1 LLLFGEA
8 GRNIMKTEFMAAIT
22 QLSSE
27 RNLPKEVIL
36 EALEAA
42 LVSAYKKEVFTEE
55 QDVAVRIDTL
65 SGDIHVYLLKMVAA
79 EVADRDREIS
89 VEDARK
95 LRRNATV
102 GDVVEIE
109 STPKGAGRIAAQ
121 IARQV
126 VLQRLREAEQH
137 ATFEQFVG
145 KEGEV
150 VSGIVQFAQPGAV
163 YVNIGRREAVLPA
176 AEQLPNERYHAGQQL
191 KFYLLQT
198 SAEGRGPRVLLS
210 RSHPNLVRR
219 LFEIEIPEVHAGIVE
234 IRAVARDPGH
244 RSKVAVASL
253 QDSVE
258 PVGSCLGPRGIRLQ
272 SIVNQLNGEKIDV
285 VEWSPDA
292 ITFIANA
299 LSPAQVSH
307 ISLDETQ
314 KTATVIVPDKQLSLA
329 IGRGGQNARLAAR
342 LTGWRIDI
350 KSTSA
355 AEAEMGPMAAA
366 PAVAA
371 AEAPV
376 AEIELEPAAPAE
388 AVTAEAP
395 AAETAEPVAAAAEAT
410 ETEAPTE
417 PAAAETPRTPEPAQA
432 AAQQPAAGQQEKKPT
447 APEPGEPET
456 ETLEQL
462 LASEVFRFESDS
474 GKEESVLRFAEDI
487 LPGSRGGGRTDRS
500 KSKGKKKRKTYY
512 ESDD

>member
-1 LLLFGEA
+1 
-8 GRNIMKTEFMAAIT
+8 MKTEFMAAIT
-22 QLSSE
+22 QLASE
-27 RNLPKEVIL
+27 RNLPREIIL

-55 QDVAVRIDTL
+55 QDVAVKIDTL
-65 SGDIHVYLLKMVAA
+65 SGDIHVYLVKTVVD
-79 EVADRDREIS
+79 EVTDPDNQLS
-89 VEDARK
+89 LEDARK
-95 LRRNATV
+95 LRKNAAP
-102 GDVVEIE
+102 GDVIEIE

-126 VLQRLREAEQH
+126 VLQRLREAEHH

-150 VSGIVQFAQPGAV
+150 VSGVVQFAQPGAV
-163 YVNIGRREAVLPA
+163 YVNIGRREAILPA
-176 AEQLPNERYHAGQQL
+176 SEQLPNERYHAGQQL

-198 SAEGRGPRVLLS
+198 AAEGRGPRVMLS

-219 LFEIEIPEVHAGIVE
+219 LFEIEIPEVHSGVVE
-234 IRAVARDPGH
+234 IRAIARDPGH
-244 RSKVAVASL
+244 RSKVAVSSI
-253 QDSVE
+253 QESIE

-285 VEWSPDA
+285 VEWTPDA
-292 ITFIANA
+292 VMFIANA
-299 LSPAQVSH
+299 LSPAQVSQ
-307 ISLDETQ
+307 IALNEEE

-355 AEAEMGPMAAA
+355 AEAETGPMPVGTTPAYKEVVTAPSEEEQAAI
-366 PAVAA
+366 P
-371 AEAPV
+371 EAPE
-376 AEIELEPAAPAE
+376 APEATEP
-388 AVTAEAP
+388 AVTAPEQEQQEEIKPTSETAEDAGKTEAP
-395 AAETAEPVAAAAEAT
+395 AKPETAKPAPKETAA
-410 ETEAPTE
+410 
-417 PAAAETPRTPEPAQA
+417 TPQD
-432 AAQQPAAGQQEKKPT
+432 KKPEHK
-447 APEPGEPET
+447 APKEQES
-456 ETLEQL
+456 ETLEEL

-487 LPGSRGGGRTDRS
+487 LPSARGGGSRNDRG
-500 KSKGKKKRKTYY
+500 KSKGKKKRKTYH
-512 ESDD
+512 ERTDG